1 MDRFKREKEHL
12 DYLRSCI
19 TAKYKKTIRHIKSA
33 EEFRTTNNIITS
45 ADTIVRLFSK
55 KELSFQEF
63 CLNELTQYACELD
76 WYDFVKKYLEDCDHQ
91 YRFIPM
97 SCLEDKNIAFDL
109 LKEKFENIGNRPILF
124 QIFKEVLL
132 IKFAQQDKEFF
143 ERIFEFEKIFNST
156 ANYYDVYYIIQLL
169 GGLVLKN
176 EWLQI
181 IAKKYYHNLPYQRN
195 YFVEWFVQPNN
206 KTYYKILLERYFRN
220 GRRTEK
226 KIAFYHLIK
235 ATQGERIV
243 MHYRVL
249 KTIRPAFW
257 NKHHILKMRWFG
269 VQWEIEKRNR
279 KKLFRSIQKFIA
291 DKKNDG
297 DKITCILFVSQYLYK
312 TRCFKEII
320 QLVELIDEK
329 KVVLGH
335 AGYLN
340 WNNLRVYYAVSLL
353 KKNKKKD
360 AKDVFEKIEADQFD
374 WNFREE
380 LMGIYEELEGSLV

>member
-33 EEFRTTNNIITS
+33 EAFRTSNDIITS
-45 ADTIVRLFSK
+45 ADTIVRLFSE
-55 KELSFQEF
+55 KEFSFQETS
-63 CLNELTQYACELD
+63 LSELTQYACELD

-132 IKFAQQDKEFF
+132 IKVAQQDKEFF

-156 ANYYDVYYIIQLL
+156 ANYYDVYYSIQLL

-320 QLVELIDEK
+320 QLVKLINEK
-329 KVVLGH
+329 EIVLGH

-340 WNNLRVYYAVSLL
+340 WNNLRGYH
-353 KKNKKKD
+353 
-360 AKDVFEKIEADQFD
+360 AKCLWETNQQEKAREVFDSIEVGQFD
-374 WNFREE
+374 FNFRVE
-380 LMGIYEELEGSLV
+380 LIRIYEELKESLV